1 MRPARMVLGNADGP
15 AERLLLWP
23 ALEAQ
28 QPARGALFHGQDSSS
43 LWLLLRGTAV
53 LDIGGAQVV
62 LPRRRLCV
70 LRDAAVKV
78 HLEGRV
84 SMLGLAFPSV
94 QLDERLRGRATAAT
108 GRRRMLFPEV
118 GIDARGLLAGLRQRL
133 AAARPGNTDE
143 WLEERLLDLVVEQQ
157 RRHADLLARSPG
169 RTHFE
174 RCRSLRRLLLAH
186 SILQM
191 EGGERVPVAKLAE
204 LACYSPS
211 QFVRT
216 FNGVFQRTPGELRQK
231 LRLCRAKSLLATTRL
246 SVDEVA
252 AEVGYENRSAFARMF
267 RAGTGM
273 SASQYR
279 GLRDP
284 QLGVCLG

>member
-1 MRPARMVLGNADGP
+1 MKPARIVLGNADGP
-15 AERLLLWP
+15 AERLSAWP
-23 ALEAQ
+23 ELAAQ
-28 QPARGALFHGQDSSS
+28 QPARGAAFHGQDSSS
-43 LWLLLRGTAV
+43 LWLLLGGTAV

-62 LPRRRLCV
+62 LPRRRLCI
-70 LRDAAVKV
+70 LRDAAVSV

-84 SMLGLAFPSV
+84 SMLALAFPSLA
-94 QLDERLRGRATAAT
+94 LDERLRGRAGAAA

-118 GIDARGLLAGLRQRL
+118 GIDARALLASLRQRQPQ
-133 AAARPGNTDE
+133 RPGAAE
-143 WLEERLLDLVVEQQ
+143 AWLEERLIDLVVAQQ
-157 RRHADLLARSPG
+157 RRLAELLARSPG

-174 RCRSLRRLLLAH
+174 RCRSLRRLMLAR
-186 SILQM
+186 SLLQM

-216 FNGVFQRTPGELRQK
+216 FNSVFQRTPGELRQQ

-279 GLRDP
+279 GLRCTQP
-284 QLGVCLG
+284 GACLG